1 MFANHIAET
10 IGTVPVAS
18 LDTVARSVWKA
29 MADGQISESDA
40 DRLSRAIDERR
51 KAFQATRGRTSP
63 RVSKP
68 RPRAISAP
76 QKAAAIERR
85 RKQAASG
92 AMPPDIACRFT
103 IGEQA
108 ALAVV
113 VREIKRTGRCEFVMD
128 KIAALAG
135 VCRTTVRNAIR
146 IAQQLGLLHVQERR
160 FRWYRN
166 LSNVVTLVCVS
177 WRRWLRIRHDRG
189 GWVQKRGEH
198 DQQNLDSP
206 EHTANK
212 KLLGIAGIVTAP
224 DADLQYFQLVY
235 GINAGGPD

>member
-10 IGTVPVAS
+10 IGTVPING

-40 DRLSRAIDERR
+40 ERLSRAIDERR
-51 KAFQATRGRTSP
+51 KAFQATPGRTSP
-63 RVSKP
+63 RASKP

-92 AMPPDIACRFT
+92 AIPPDIACRFT
-103 IGEQA
+103 TGEQA

-113 VREIKRTGRCEFVMD
+113 VREIKRAGRCDFVMD

-146 IAQQLGLLHVQERR
+146 TAQQLGLLHVQERR

-166 LSNVVTLVCVS
+166 LSNVITLVCAS
-177 WRRWLRIRHDRG
+177 WGRWLRIRQGKG
-189 GWVQKRGEH
+189 GRVQKTDRH
-198 DQQNLDSP
+198 VQQNLDSSKQ
-206 EHTANK
+206 TANER
-212 KLLGIAGIVTAP
+212 LLWIAAMVTPP
-224 DADLQYFQLVY
+224 DRRLR
-235 GINAGGPD
+235 